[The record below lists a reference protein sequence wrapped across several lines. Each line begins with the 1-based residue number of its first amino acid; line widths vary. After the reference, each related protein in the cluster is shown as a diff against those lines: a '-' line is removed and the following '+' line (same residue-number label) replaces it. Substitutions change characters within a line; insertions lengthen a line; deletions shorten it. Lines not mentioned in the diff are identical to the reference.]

1 MSIFKKLIQREPILG
16 INKLDALVL
25 QVAELEKL
33 LSSVTR
39 QVAEAYADGHSA
51 GYAVGQ
57 IHGKPVMLPPLVDVL
72 LDDEGQPL

>member
-1 MSIFKKLIQREPILG
+1 MSIFKKLIQREPILRM
-16 INKLDALVL
+16 NKLDALVL
-25 QVAELEKL
+25 QVAEMEKL
-33 LSSVTR
+33 LSAVTR
-39 QVAEAYADGHSA
+39 QVAEAYADGHAA